1 MQFVSKA
8 IITGAKRFN
17 DTVEG
22 TKYDSTTVFVEVAMD
37 GRNGNA
43 MGKATQPFPWGT
55 SENYARIAHLPVPF
69 EAELTFEMV
78 TNGKGAGKQVLVGMK
93 PIQAKA

>member
-8 IITGAKRFN
+8 NVTGAKRFN

-22 TKYDSTTVFVEVAMD
+22 TKYDTTTVFVEVAMD
-37 GRNGNA
+37 DRNGNA
-43 MGKATQPFPWGT
+43 KGMATQPFPWGT
-55 SENYARIAHLPVPF
+55 SENYARIAHLPFPF

-78 TNGKGAGKQVLVGMK
+78 TNGKGAGKQVLVSMK